1 MVLNFLHKEKFFEW
15 KNENK
20 IRRGL
25 DVTVDVTVN
34 INDFEII
41 QSQEQQAIE
50 FDSKDKIKIKGWC
63 SHEAATPRPTISIM
77 LSVRVVLLFEAPSS
91 SKFSKKAA
99 LKQGRLRCCSNLSI
113 LSVRSVCYCSISAAI
128 SVNVVDDDKNGN
140 SSSGNRELSSA

>member
-63 SHEAATPRPTISIM
+63 SHEAATPRTYDIYYVECP
-77 LSVRVVLLFEAPSS
+77 EAPSS